1 MSGYVKSKL
10 ASTKYRFLHNI
21 TAQLCFQ
28 EVCVVQFD
36 RRQKKN
42 MKAAEALS
50 IVRPGRLTSCV
61 NELVYSGKNWQLRDE
76 EWGSYMMETPTR

>member
-1 MSGYVKSKL
+1 
-10 ASTKYRFLHNI
+10 
-21 TAQLCFQ
+21 
-28 EVCVVQFD
+28 
-36 RRQKKN
+36 

-50 IVRPGRLTSCV
+50 IGRPGQLTNCV